1 MKTEKMFKV
10 GWLVCWSIKLETW
23 VSVLTG
29 EDTSK
34 TESRRYRFCRRGDL
48 FNREEKSDSGF
59 LGDVEER
66 FVQGLRFFEKF
77 RGRWFERVRQI
88 CNKVIWFRCG
98 GFLSVKS

>member
-1 MKTEKMFKV
+1 MKTEKIFKE

-23 VSVLTG
+23 VSSLTG

-34 TESRRYRFCRRGDL
+34 TESRCYRFCRRGYL

-59 LGDVEER
+59 YETWKN
-66 FVQGLRFFEKF
+66 GLCMVYDSGRF